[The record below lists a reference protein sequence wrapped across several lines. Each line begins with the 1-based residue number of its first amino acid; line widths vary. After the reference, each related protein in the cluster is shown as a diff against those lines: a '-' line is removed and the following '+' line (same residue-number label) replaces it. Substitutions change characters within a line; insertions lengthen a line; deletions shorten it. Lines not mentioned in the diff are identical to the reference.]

1 MCYNRLDENNIL
13 MTLPDRLDEKHNDDL
28 YLRIFDGTKVD
39 DDRGEK
45 EDEDGEG

>member
-1 MCYNRLDENNIL
+1 MKIVII
-13 MTLPDRLDEKHNDDL
+13 MVKMMIMMIMII

-45 EDEDGEG
+45 EY

>member
-1 MCYNRLDENNIL
+1 MVKMMI
-13 MTLPDRLDEKHNDDL
+13 MMIMII

-45 EDEDGEG
+45 EDEDGER